1 MQKRPLGRT
10 GLQVSG
16 IGFGAASFWGHPAF
30 GEAEARSLVHRAL
43 DLGITL
49 FDTGPAYSRGQAE
62 ARLGRALARRDL
74 SGLVIATKAGTTFAR
89 GRVRRDMSLRAIE
102 ASLVESLRRLGL
114 DVLPLV
120 HLHGP
125 AASELTPDFLGG
137 LGRMRDRGL
146 FRHLGV
152 NSFDPTVIDA
162 ALVLP
167 QIDTVMV
174 DINVLRPER
183 IPLAARAAAAGKG
196 VLAGMPLA
204 MGHTAPRA
212 WRNLG
217 LRDAW
222 YLARALKTHRADM
235 AAGRRFRFLHGRSD
249 ISGAQAVLAWALG
262 VPGVSAAV
270 IGTTRLAHLEDCAA
284 APGLALP
291 AELVESI
298 RQAQVLATG
307 PAHRLGLEK

>member
-10 GLQVSG
+10 GLQIST

-30 GEAEARSLVHRAL
+30 DEAEALSLAHRAL

-62 ARLGRALARRDL
+62 VRLGRALAGRDL

-89 GRVRRDMSLRAIE
+89 GRVRRDMSLVAIE

-114 DVLPLV
+114 ESLPLV

-125 AASELTPDFLGG
+125 AADELTPDFLGG
-137 LGRMRDRGL
+137 LERMRDRGL

-152 NSFDPTVIDA
+152 NSFDPSVIDA

-167 QIDTVMV
+167 TIDTVMV

-183 IPLAARAAAAGKG
+183 IPLAARAAVAGKG

-204 MGHTAPRA
+204 MGHTAPRV
-212 WRNLG
+212 WSNLR

-249 ISGAQAVLAWALG
+249 ISGAQAALAWTLG

-270 IGTTRLAHLEDCAA
+270 VGTTRLAHLEDCAA

-291 AELVESI
+291 AELVEAI
-298 RQAQVLATG
+298 QNAQV
-307 PAHRLGLEK
+307 PARGGDRRAGLEN

>member
-30 GEAEARSLVHRAL
+30 HEAEALSLVHRAL
-43 DLGITL
+43 DLGVTL

-62 ARLGRALARRDL
+62 ARLGRALAGRDL
-74 SGLVIATKAGTTFAR
+74 SDLVIATKAGTTFAR
-89 GRVRRDMSLRAIE
+89 GRVRRDMSLPAIE

-146 FRHLGV
+146 FQHLGV

-162 ALVLP
+162 ALALP

-204 MGHTAPRA
+204 MGHTALRA

-222 YLARALKTHRADM
+222 YLARALKSHRADM

-249 ISGAQAVLAWALG
+249 ISGAQAALAWALG

-270 IGTTRLAHLEDCAA
+270 VGTTRLAHLEDAAA

-291 AELVESI
+291 AELAEAI
-298 RQAQVLATG
+298 KQAQ
-307 PAHRLGLEK
+307 GLE

>member
-30 GEAEARSLVHRAL
+30 DEAEARSLVHRAL
-43 DLGITL
+43 DLGVTL

-62 ARLGRALARRDL
+62 ARLGRALSGRDL
-74 SGLVIATKAGTTFAR
+74 P
-89 GRVRRDMSLRAIE
+89 AIE
-102 ASLVESLRRLGL
+102 ASLVESLHRLRL
-114 DVLPLV
+114 EVLPLV

-125 AASELTPDFLGG
+125 AADELTPDFLGG

-146 FRHLGV
+146 FRYLGV

-167 QIDTVMV
+167 EIDTVMV

-183 IPLAARAAAAGKG
+183 VPLAARAAAAGKG

-212 WRNLG
+212 WRNLRV
-217 LRDAW
+217 RDAW
-222 YLARALKTHRADM
+222 YLARALKNHRADM

-249 ISGAQAVLAWALG
+249 ISGAQAALAWALG

-270 IGTTRLAHLEDCAA
+270 VGTTRLAHLEDCAA

-291 AELVESI
+291 VELAALIAE
-298 RQAQVLATG
+298 AQSRA
-307 PAHRLGLEK
+307 

>member
-30 GEAEARSLVHRAL
+30 DEAEARSLVHRAL
-43 DLGITL
+43 DLGVTL

-62 ARLGRALARRDL
+62 ARLGRALSGRDL

-89 GRVRRDMSLRAIE
+89 GRVRRDMSLPAIE
-102 ASLVESLRRLGL
+102 ASLVESLHRLRL
-114 DVLPLV
+114 EVLPLV

-125 AASELTPDFLGG
+125 AADELTPDFLGG

-167 QIDTVMV
+167 EIDTVMV

-183 IPLAARAAAAGKG
+183 APLAARAAAAGKG

-212 WRNLG
+212 WRNLRV
-217 LRDAW
+217 RDAW
-222 YLARALKTHRADM
+222 YLARALKNHRADM

-249 ISGAQAVLAWALG
+249 ISGAQAALAWTLG

-270 IGTTRLAHLEDCAA
+270 VGTTRLAHLEDCAA

-291 AELVESI
+291 PELAALIAE
-298 RQAQVLATG
+298 AQSRV
-307 PAHRLGLEK
+307 

>member
-10 GLQVSG
+10 GLQVSA

-30 GEAEARSLVHRAL
+30 GEAEALSLVHRAL
-43 DLGITL
+43 DLGVTL

-62 ARLGRALARRDL
+62 VRLGRALAGRDL
-74 SGLVIATKAGTTFAR
+74 SGLVIATKVGTTFAR
-89 GRVRRDMSLRAIE
+89 GRVRRDMSLPAIE
-102 ASLVESLRRLGL
+102 ASLVESLRRLRL
-114 DVLPLV
+114 DALPLV

-125 AASELTPDFLGG
+125 AAAELTADFLGG

-152 NSFDPTVIDA
+152 NSFDPSVIEA

-174 DINVLRPER
+174 DINFLRPER
-183 IPLAARAAAAGKG
+183 LPLAARAAAAGKG

-204 MGHTAPRA
+204 MGHTALRA

-222 YLARALKTHRADM
+222 YLARALKSHRADM

-249 ISGAQAVLAWALG
+249 ISGAQAALAWALG

-270 IGTTRLAHLEDCAA
+270 VGTTRLAHLEDAAA

-291 AELVESI
+291 AELAALIAE
-298 RQAQVLATG
+298 AQT
-307 PAHRLGLEK
+307 RS